1 MISVNILHCHVVQSK
16 VDTPKTA
23 PHENDDFADELIAKI
38 EVLTQEKSELAK
50 SLEESQAVLERFRSE
65 LEQTTTDCTN
75 SMQSP
80 AAVELSPD
88 LHKICEAEK
97 YQLGH
102 KISQLESS
110 LKEMSDSNENQLAA
124 IRDDKDRALEESTQK
139 HMVELENLKTVLEFE
154 RATRERE
161 MAQQAI
167 HLSELL
173 EKTSEKEKV
182 IDEKETQLATAQK
195 QLKESIEVSRARE
208 NELTVAR
215 ASMDESENRIRLQ
228 LSEFSEREQMF
239 KQEMGQNVEKLCT
252 LEEKCKSVERE
263 RDDLKRKC
271 KEIEAKMDVM
281 TRAVAKDTDEKVLQL
296 EKALEEALVERE
308 EILEACE
315 KEIQHER
322 TIAIETEQKMMDD
335 FEWKLREIENEY
347 RGKIR
352 ETELTAK
359 TEQVEY
365 AKMKDDE
372 LIKMSISL
380 RREMEDQMRLE
391 RTSLKT
397 ALDAQHAADREKALE
412 ALRAESRVELRILQ
426 ASWDEEKNRLDR
438 EVRTLKRKI
447 EELEREATSRKAEM
461 EYRVQEEKR
470 KSEMALE
477 SVRQELENVR
487 QHSEETIEMF
497 RSEHEQK
504 IVEYESR
511 LSAASDNRTSS
522 MFQMREEVETEFTER
537 MEQLR
542 SMYMVEIESQAEKME
557 EEKAKANRTEVSLRQ
572 MLAETKAEVDELNS
586 YYTQQGEEYETKINE
601 LLTRLQEQTTLA
613 VKLQTEIDEY
623 EWYEEEEEGG
633 AGGEGGEEEEEK
645 RTQTPRRPASRPSST
660 RPLEQHRIPDPE
672 IARNESPA
680 MNLRH
685 ATASIASL
693 ESTASYATATGQNEC
708 VNATAATPDS
718 LQSFASNSSSPSQP
732 EPPPRS
738 SASNRRSWNP
748 EADSPQPQHT
758 YATHLRYLYL

>member
-1 MISVNILHCHVVQSK
+1 
-16 VDTPKTA
+16 
-23 PHENDDFADELIAKI
+23 
-38 EVLTQEKSELAK
+38 
-50 SLEESQAVLERFRSE
+50 
-65 LEQTTTDCTN
+65 
-75 SMQSP
+75 
-80 AAVELSPD
+80 
-88 LHKICEAEK
+88 
-97 YQLGH
+97 
-102 KISQLESS
+102 
-110 LKEMSDSNENQLAA
+110 
-124 IRDDKDRALEESTQK
+124 
-139 HMVELENLKTVLEFE
+139 
-154 RATRERE
+154 
-161 MAQQAI
+161 
-167 HLSELL
+167 
-173 EKTSEKEKV
+173 
-182 IDEKETQLATAQK
+182 
-195 QLKESIEVSRARE
+195 
-208 NELTVAR
+208 
-215 ASMDESENRIRLQ
+215 
-228 LSEFSEREQMF
+228 
-239 KQEMGQNVEKLCT
+239 
-252 LEEKCKSVERE
+252 
-263 RDDLKRKC
+263 
-271 KEIEAKMDVM
+271 
-281 TRAVAKDTDEKVLQL
+281 
-296 EKALEEALVERE
+296 
-308 EILEACE
+308 
-315 KEIQHER
+315 
-322 TIAIETEQKMMDD
+322 
-335 FEWKLREIENEY
+335 
-347 RGKIR
+347 
-352 ETELTAK
+352 
-359 TEQVEY
+359 
-365 AKMKDDE
+365 
-372 LIKMSISL
+372 
-380 RREMEDQMRLE
+380 
-391 RTSLKT
+391 
-397 ALDAQHAADREKALE
+397 LDAQHAADREKALE

-633 AGGEGGEEEEEK
+633 AGGGGGEEEEEK

-672 IARNESPA
+672 MARNESPA